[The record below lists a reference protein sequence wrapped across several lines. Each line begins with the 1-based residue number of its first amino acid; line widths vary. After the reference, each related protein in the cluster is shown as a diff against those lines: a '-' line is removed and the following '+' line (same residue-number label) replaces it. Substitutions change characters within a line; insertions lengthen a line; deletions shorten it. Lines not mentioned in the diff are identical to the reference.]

1 MNSDIE
7 QQIQDLLPEMRKRQH
22 VLMFSTG
29 ADSIASFLRLREWGI
44 APAALVYHY
53 YVPDIPMV
61 EAYLRYFEE
70 KFNVRVYRILGTLGC
85 QAIGNGLFQMPG
97 TGMRMFRKNG
107 GIARTTKAML
117 NNAIMS
123 QFRHDAIMDVGL
135 RYSDGMVRWKV
146 LTEQGPMRGQEFN
159 PTASFTRTETRD
171 LVADHHIKLP
181 FEYRLTGRSFES
193 IRWSVS
199 KTLRLNAPKT
209 WAYLKEWFPM
219 INLLCAQSELL
230 PEDRDQNNRVH
241 TYGSL
246 AFETEDCK

>member
-1 MNSDIE
+1 MNSEIE
-7 QQIQDLLPEMRKRQH
+7 EKIQSLVPELRKRQH

-44 APAALVYHY
+44 TPSALVYHY

-61 EAYLRYFEE
+61 EAYLRYFED
-70 KFNVRVYRILGTLGC
+70 KFNVRVYRIFGTLGC
-85 QAIGNGLFQMPG
+85 EAIGNGLFQLPG
-97 TGMRMFRKNG
+97 VGMEMFRKNG

-123 QFRHDAIMDVGL
+123 QFSKDAVMDVGL

-146 LTEQGPMRGQEFN
+146 LTEKGPLRGQEFN

-171 LVADHHIKLP
+171 LIADHGVKLP
-181 FEYRLTGRSFES
+181 FEYRLIGRSFES
-193 IRWSVS
+193 IRWSIS
-199 KTLRLNAPKT
+199 KTLRQNAPKT
-209 WAYLKEWFPM
+209 WAHLKEWFPM

-230 PEDRDQNNRVH
+230 PEDRDQKSRVH
-241 TYGSL
+241 TYGDL
-246 AFETEDCK
+246 AFDTEDCK